1 FMRRYDGVPHAGR
14 TETAVKLALSPDRV
28 RTEGAEAGYTWPL
41 PHILPLLRWGGVRA
55 VSANGVLGDPAGA
68 TAAEGAALL
77 TDLIDQLTDQTR
89 LWWPVTS
96 PERTQP

>member
-1 FMRRYDGVPHAGR
+1 MRTYG
-14 TETAVKLALSPDRV
+14 AL
-28 RTEGAEAGYTWPL
+28 AGYTGRL
-41 PHILPLLRWGGVRA
+41 PIILPLLRWGGVRA

>member
-1 FMRRYDGVPHAGR
+1 MR
-14 TETAVKLALSPDRV
+14 SDRP
-28 RTEGAEAGYTWPL
+28 EAGFTRPRPL
-41 PHILPLLRWGGVRA
+41 SLPLRRRGGVRA